1 MVAII
6 RTEWSGTSGGP
17 GLTQLAVTGAAGG
30 IWNPDATQASVNAV
44 RAFWAACSLYLPDE
58 LRLQVMPTID
68 VYNESNAE
76 LTNSYTAATA
86 PAMVAGSSAALYA
99 AGAGFKV
106 TWGTGQIRNG
116 RRVRGTTF
124 IVPAAS
130 NVYTNSGTIS
140 GTVVGAINT
149 AGANLLSALSAAGT
163 SLAVW
168 SRPIELPEPRL
179 GVVTSVTG
187 ASCSTKT
194 SILRGRRD

>member
-17 GLTQLAVTGAAGG
+17 GLTQMAVTGAAGG
-30 IWNPDATQASVNAV
+30 IWNPDATQAAVNAV
-44 RAFWAACSLYLPDE
+44 RTFWSGVAAYLPDE
-58 LRLQVMPTID
+58 LKLQVMPTID

-86 PAMVAGSSAALYA
+86 PGVVSGSSAAIYA
-99 AGAGFKV
+99 AGAGFKI

-130 NVYTNSGTIS
+130 NVYTANGTITAS
-140 GTVVGAINT
+140 AVTSINGS
-149 AGANLLSALSAAGT
+149 AANLLSALAAAGT

-168 SRPIELPEPRL
+168 SRPVEGENPRL
-179 GVVTSVTG
+179 GVVTSVTAG
-187 ASCSTKT
+187 SCSTKT